1 MKIAKKHL
9 TNNCK
14 NYIGHQ
20 TNKCLMDVCAGV
32 QMLLSSD
39 SVKVHEDVLSQVV
52 LLKRLMTARMTD
64 EQTRQI
70 CQVLNSLSDHCQA
83 PHDAL
88 QAHTV
93 NQNIITSH
101 CQYRLDSLSSSSRLV

>member
-1 MKIAKKHL
+1 
-9 TNNCK
+9 
-14 NYIGHQ
+14 
-20 TNKCLMDVCAGV
+20 MDVCAGV

-39 SVKVHEDVLSQVV
+39 SVKVHEDVLGQV
-52 LLKRLMTARMTD
+52 LMLKRLSTARLRD

-70 CQVLNSLSDHCQA
+70 CQVLNSLSDYCQA
-83 PHDAL
+83 PHDPL

-101 CQYRLDSLSSSSRLV
+101 CQHRSALLSILCLAVVQQQC

>member
-1 MKIAKKHL
+1 
-9 TNNCK
+9 
-14 NYIGHQ
+14 
-20 TNKCLMDVCAGV
+20 MDVCAGV
-32 QMLLSSD
+32 QLLLSSD

-52 LLKRLMTARMTD
+52 LLKRLFTARMTD

-83 PHDAL
+83 PHDPL

-101 CQYRLDSLSSSSRLV
+101 CQYRLDSLSSSSRLVAVVVVLVVVVVAVCVVVAVVVVA